1 MYTPAHFTLLEEQA
15 LALVERRP
23 FATLVSLGAD
33 GLLSTPLPL
42 LLDRDGEQVRLI
54 GHVAR
59 ANPHWKRF
67 DPSVPSLAVFQDGD
81 GYVSP
86 SWYPGKVTHH
96 KVVPTW
102 NYNNVHVHGRL
113 TAVEEPASL
122 LDIVTRLTDRFEAG
136 REVPWKVADAPPDYI
151 AAMLRAIV
159 GLVLTVE
166 RVEGKAKLS
175 QNRDEADRAAVRAGL
190 AGVLDIP

>member
-1 MYTPAHFTLLEEQA
+1 MYMPAHFKLEQEQA

-23 FATLVSLGAD
+23 FATLVSLGEG

-67 DPSVPSLAVFQDGD
+67 DPAVPSLAVFQDGD

-86 SWYPGKVTHH
+86 SWYPGKAEHH

-102 NYNNVHVHGRL
+102 NYNTVHIHGRL
-113 TAVEEPASL
+113 TAVEEAEPL

-136 REVPWKVADAPPDYI
+136 RDVPWKVSDAPPDYI
-151 AAMLRAIV
+151 AAMLRGIV
-159 GLVLTVE
+159 GLVLTVD

-175 QNRDEADRAAVRAGL
+175 QNKDEADRAAIRAGL